1 MTDYTPTTDQVRSA
15 YTRAMR
21 NAFIA
26 SAGEH
31 DAEFDRWL
39 AGVIRQAKREA
50 WNEGYLTCLVYSA
63 QPKGTPKPEC
73 PYPLTHE

>member
-1 MTDYTPTTDQVRSA
+1 MSEVEGYTPTTDTVRDA

-39 AGVIRQAKREA
+39 ESERERI
-50 WNEGYLTCLVYSA
+50 WYEGWDAALTEEGDDPSPVNPYC
-63 QPKGTPKPEC
+63 KGDDA
-73 PYPLTHE
+73 